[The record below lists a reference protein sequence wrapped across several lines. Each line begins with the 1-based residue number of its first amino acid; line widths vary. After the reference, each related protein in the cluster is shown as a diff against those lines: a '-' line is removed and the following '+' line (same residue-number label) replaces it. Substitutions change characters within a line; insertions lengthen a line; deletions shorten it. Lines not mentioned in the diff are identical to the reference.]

1 MDDVESE
8 LQELYEAF
16 RPRIQRYLGRLVS
29 QSEAED
35 LTQEVFVKVH
45 QALPGFR
52 GDSKI
57 STWLYRIAT
66 NAALDRLRSSTAHRV
81 DAEDPD
87 AEGTGDTEDQNPWTG
102 ESPPSVESQV
112 AFQAMNDCIRE
123 FILGLPESY
132 RTVLVLRDLEGL
144 QDREI
149 AEVLGVSLQAAKIRV
164 HRARERLKRDLEARC
179 ELSWREGDDSPPCAK
194 KPPAKPVDPK

>member
-1 MDDVESE
+1 LDTEF
-8 LQELYEAF
+8 QELYEAF
-16 RPRIQRYLGRLVS
+16 RPRILRYLRRLVD

-66 NAALDRLRSSTAHRV
+66 NAALDRLRSKTDGRV
-81 DAEDPD
+81 APELMDGEGAE
-87 AEGTGDTEDQNPWTG
+87 AEARNPWTG

-112 AFQAMNDCIRE
+112 ALQGMNECIRE
-123 FILGLPESY
+123 IILGLPESY
-132 RTVLVLRDLEGL
+132 RTVLVLGDLEGL
-144 QDREI
+144 PDREI
-149 AEVLGVSLQAAKIRV
+149 AGVLGVSLQTAKIRL
-164 HRARERLKRDLEARC
+164 HRARERLKRELQKGC
-179 ELSWREGDDSPPCAK
+179 ELSFGDGDSPPCAR
-194 KPPAKPVDPK
+194 KPPVKPPK